1 MAQNILNPLA
11 QTFTVDVN
19 DFSSGFF
26 LHSVDLWFKR
36 IDQNIPVKIQIRPLT
51 NGYPDMS
58 SVIPFS
64 DVVVDSD
71 EITVTSSPK
80 LSNATNIVFPTPPLL
95 LPTDYALVVYSDS
108 INYDLFISRLG
119 EYVLHEDTGLPTQ
132 RTISAQPYS
141 GVLFKSSNGSTF
153 TSVEE
158 EDLMFR
164 IWRTNFETGTFGGT
178 FNIDFDQDQ
187 MKELSTGVAQKSNNE
202 HFHYDPTADTD
213 KFTYNYFKINTVEI
227 KDSSNTTQP
236 TYSFRD
242 RFVIDESFG
251 TSTNAL
257 VYKPVIVND
266 FIERSQLT
274 DTTVGSPDKRTGT
287 GIIEESQDNSFD
299 VKVSFG
305 TSDPVMSP
313 LIDAQEMN
321 VEFIQNLI
329 DELEITT
336 SGNSSNINIKNGGT
350 GFAVGDYLIVYND
363 DLGTVPALTTTTTT
377 ADAAQTGKDGDN
389 PGYLRV
395 SAISGKTVTGT
406 HTGTSTPFKIGE
418 VVTQT
423 GATGTPTGTVTG
435 TNGDVNGGGDEEI
448 AINET
453 SGTFETGSGK
463 TITGATS
470 TATMTNPTAIDAAA
484 GAISTLGH
492 PLSAFDDNRARAL
505 TGNISIGTSA
515 TGDATATNAI
525 VHTTD
530 ELEPTGGIA
539 ECRYVSKAIQLKKGF
554 ESQDIKVTCN
564 AYRPKGT
571 RVYAYYKVKAPEDT
585 DSFTIKPYNR
595 LYELTDP
602 DDFSQET
609 SDIIP
614 LEFVTYK
621 KNSAGD
627 TDLATV
633 GGTRYT
639 SAGAS
644 YEKFNEYAIKIVM
657 TAETTNRVPILD
669 SLGGLALINPIEP
682 AS

>member
-395 SAISGKTVTGT
+395 SAVSGTITSTGTINNKAFIIGETINQATSSAVGVVTGT
-406 HTGTSTPFKIGE
+406 SGASTSTA
-418 VVTQT
+418 T
-423 GATGTPTGTVTG
+423 GAGAISYTV
-435 TNGDVNGGGDEEI
+435 
-448 AINET
+448 T
-453 SGTFETGSGK
+453 SGTFTATDAH

-470 TATMTNPTAIDAAA
+470 TATLGTTITNTSV
-484 GAISTLGH
+484 GAISTLAH
-492 PLSAFDDNRARAL
+492 PVSAFDDNRARAL
-505 TGNISIGTSA
+505 TGNISIGSVA
-515 TGDATATNAI
+515 TDGSGINAI

-585 DSFTIKPYNR
+585 DLFTIKPYNR

-614 LEFVTYK
+614 LEFVSYK

-627 TDLATV
+627 TDQTTI

-639 SAGAS
+639 SGGAS

>member
-395 SAISGKTVTGT
+395 SAVSGTITSTGTINNKAFIIGETINQATSSAVGVVTGT
-406 HTGTSTPFKIGE
+406 SGASTSTA
-418 VVTQT
+418 T
-423 GATGTPTGTVTG
+423 GAGAISYTV
-435 TNGDVNGGGDEEI
+435 
-448 AINET
+448 T
-453 SGTFETGSGK
+453 SGTFTATDAH

-470 TATMTNPTAIDAAA
+470 TATLGTTITNTSV
-484 GAISTLGH
+484 GAISTLAH
-492 PLSAFDDNRARAL
+492 PVSAFDDNRARAL
-505 TGNISIGTSA
+505 TGNISIGTVA
-515 TGDATATNAI
+515 TDGSGINAI

-627 TDLATV
+627 TDQTTV

-639 SAGAS
+639 SGGAS

>member
-395 SAISGKTVTGT
+395 SAVSGTITSTGTINNKAFIIGETINQATSSAVGVVTGT
-406 HTGTSTPFKIGE
+406 SGASTSTA
-418 VVTQT
+418 T
-423 GATGTPTGTVTG
+423 GAGAISYTV
-435 TNGDVNGGGDEEI
+435 
-448 AINET
+448 T
-453 SGTFETGSGK
+453 SGTFTATDAH

-470 TATMTNPTAIDAAA
+470 TATLGTTITNTSV
-484 GAISTLGH
+484 GAISTLAH
-492 PLSAFDDNRARAL
+492 PVSAFDDNRARAL
-505 TGNISIGTSA
+505 TGNISIGSVA
-515 TGDATATNAI
+515 TDGSGINAI

-585 DSFTIKPYNR
+585 DLFTIKPYNR

-627 TDLATV
+627 TDQATV

-639 SAGAS
+639 SGGAS